1 MFVVLQDHGG
11 EDKTWS
17 TTTTTTVLMTMKGN
31 VDEKLVKEE
40 AGLEEDIAVPSGVV
54 SRIPCCEDGAATFF
68 FLSLLILIHVFAHIH
83 YFT

>member
-40 AGLEEDIAVPSGVV
+40 AGLEKVIIVPPGVY
-54 SRIPCCEDGAATFF
+54 SRILFCEDGAASIPS
-68 FLSLLILIHVFAHIH
+68 LSAVV
-83 YFT
+83 